1 MKNKKSKG
9 AGTYQNELGKYECPK
24 CKEKFRLKMALDT
37 HKCKNK
43 IKMGKEKNMQKLTQK
58 QIENIRSQETRNTI
72 YLIIA
77 MAGLLLGL
85 FLLNKMFS

>member
-43 IKMGKEKNMQKLTQK
+43 IKMGKEKN
-58 QIENIRSQETRNTI
+58 S
-72 YLIIA
+72 
-77 MAGLLLGL
+77 
-85 FLLNKMFS
+85 